1 MLRRSWPNGPRP
13 GSPARNGSSCGPSA
27 PWWHRAISVAV
38 VSGRMRRVNESV
50 RAVVAETVGG
60 LKDPRIGLV
69 TVTGVSVSP
78 DLREGVVYVSVL
90 GNEKKRKATL
100 AGLESAHAVV
110 QARLARELRMKR
122 TPTLTFEYDPSVEH
136 GVRMTKLIDDLAA
149 ELPDDDDDA
158 D

>member
-1 MLRRSWPNGPRP
+1 M
-13 GSPARNGSSCGPSA
+13 SA
-27 PWWHRAISVAV
+27 
-38 VSGRMRRVNESV
+38 RMRRVNESV
-50 RAVVAETVGG
+50 RAVVAEAVVD

-90 GNEKKRKATL
+90 GSERKRKATL
-100 AGLESAHAVV
+100 AGLESAHALF

-122 TPTLTFEYDPSVEH
+122 TPHLTFEYDPSVEQ
-136 GVRMTKLIDDLAA
+136 GVRMTKLIDELASNLA
-149 ELPDDDDDA
+149 DDDHA